1 MKMENYALSE
11 CELLV
16 MKVIWRSEEPLSLQG
31 IVEGVNETY
40 KRGWKQ
46 QTVSV
51 FLGRIVK
58 KNLLTS
64 ERRGRQFFYY
74 PTMTEA
80 EYCQMEAVKCVDML
94 SDGKADVF
102 FAALSQAR
110 NLTEDEKERIRGLLN
125 ELD

>member
-1 MKMENYALSE
+1 MENCTLSE

-16 MKVIWRSEEPLSLQG
+16 MKVIWRSKETLSLQG
-31 IVEGVNETY
+31 IVAGVNGTY

-51 FLGRIVK
+51 FLGRIVR

-74 PTMTEA
+74 PTMTEE
-80 EYCQMEAVKCVDML
+80 EYCQAEAVRCVDML
-94 SDGKADVF
+94 SDGNADVF
-102 FAALSQAR
+102 FAALAKAR
-110 NLTEDEKERIRGLLN
+110 TLKAEEKERIRGLLD
-125 ELD
+125 EMETR

>member
-1 MKMENYALSE
+1 MENYALSE

-16 MKVIWRSEEPLSLQG
+16 MKVIWKSKEPLSLQG
-31 IVEGVNETY
+31 IVEGVNGTY

-64 ERRGRQFFYY
+64 QRRGRQFFYY
-74 PTMTEA
+74 PTMTEE
-80 EYCQMEAVKCVDML
+80 EYCRAEAVKCVDML
-94 SDGKADVF
+94 GDGKADIF
-102 FAALSQAR
+102 FAALAR
-110 NLTEDEKERIRGLLN
+110 GRALTEDEKERIRGLLN
-125 ELD
+125 ELE

>member
-1 MKMENYALSE
+1 MENYALSE

-16 MKVIWRSEEPLSLQG
+16 MKVIWRSEETLSLQG
-31 IVEGVNETY
+31 IVERVNETY

-74 PTMTEA
+74 PTMTEE
-80 EYCQMEAVKCVDML
+80 EYCQEEAVKCVDML
-94 SDGKADVF
+94 SDGKADIF
-102 FAALSQAR
+102 FAALAQAR
-110 NLTEDEKERIRGLLN
+110 ALTEEEKERIRGLLN

>member
-1 MKMENYALSE
+1 MENCVLSE

-16 MKVIWRSEEPLSLQG
+16 MKVIWRSKEPLSLQG
-31 IVEGVNETY
+31 IVAGVNETY

-74 PTMTEA
+74 PTMTEEA
-80 EYCQMEAVKCVDML
+80 YCQAEAVKCVDML
-94 SDGKADVF
+94 SDGRADIF
-102 FAALSQAR
+102 FAALEQAR
-110 NLTEDEKERIRGLLN
+110 VLTMEEKERIRGLLN
-125 ELD
+125 ELE

>member
-1 MKMENYALSE
+1 M
-11 CELLV
+11 
-16 MKVIWRSEEPLSLQG
+16 QG

-51 FLGRIVK
+51 LLGRIVK

-64 ERRGRQFFYY
+64 VRKGRQFFYY
-74 PTMTEA
+74 PTMTEE
-80 EYCQMEAVKCVDML
+80 EYCQAETVKCVDML

-102 FAALSQAR
+102 
-110 NLTEDEKERIRGLLN
+110 LLHWFGQ
-125 ELD
+125 EL

>member
-1 MKMENYALSE
+1 MENCALSE

-16 MKVIWRSEEPLSLQG
+16 MKVIWRCEETLSLQG
-31 IVEGVNETY
+31 IVERVNDTY
-40 KRGWKQ
+40 KKGWKQ

-64 ERRGRQFFYY
+64 QRKGRQFFYY
-74 PTMTEA
+74 PTMTEE
-80 EYCQMEAVKCVDML
+80 EYCKAEVVKCVDML
-94 SDGKADVF
+94 SDGKADIF

-110 NLTEDEKERIRGLLN
+110 TLTEDEKQKIRGLLN
-125 ELD
+125 ELE

>member
-1 MKMENYALSE
+1 MENCVLSE

-16 MKVIWRSEEPLSLQG
+16 MKVIWRSKEPLSLQG
-31 IVEGVNETY
+31 IVAGVNETY

-74 PTMTEA
+74 PTMTEE
-80 EYCQMEAVKCVDML
+80 EYCQAEAVKCVDML
-94 SDGKADVF
+94 SDGRADIF
-102 FAALSQAR
+102 FAALAQAR
-110 NLTEDEKERIRGLLN
+110 VLTMEEKERIRGLLN
-125 ELD
+125 ELE

>member
-1 MKMENYALSE
+1 MEDYTLSE
-11 CELLV
+11 CELYV
-16 MKVIWRSEEPLSLQG
+16 MKVIWRSEESLSLQD
-31 IVEGVNETY
+31 IAERVNRDY
-40 KRGWKQ
+40 KRNWKP

-64 ERRGRQFFYY
+64 KRQGRQFYY
-74 PTMTEA
+74 FPTISEEEYRKKEA
-80 EYCQMEAVKCVDML
+80 LKCVDSL
-94 SDGKADVF
+94 GDGRADVF

-110 NLTEDEKERIRGLLN
+110 NLTKEEKEKIRGILN